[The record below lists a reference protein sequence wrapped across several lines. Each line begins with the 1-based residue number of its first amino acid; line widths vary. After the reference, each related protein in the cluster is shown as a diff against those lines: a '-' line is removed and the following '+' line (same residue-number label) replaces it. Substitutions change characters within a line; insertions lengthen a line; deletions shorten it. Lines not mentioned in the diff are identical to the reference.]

1 MRHPV
6 TIFVTDTDYAKV
18 VLTSYRWRFSMSD
31 KPLHPWIRQPLVDLI
46 VWAWPAM
53 PARLKAWAFL
63 NDGPLKD
70 DRR

>member
-1 MRHPV
+1 
-6 TIFVTDTDYAKV
+6 
-18 VLTSYRWRFSMSD
+18 MSD